1 MRIGLVAGEA
11 SGDQLGAGL
20 IRALKARNPALQ
32 FEGVAGSAMQQA
44 GCVAWEDAEALAVM
58 GLIEPL
64 REIPRLLKLR
74 RMLIERWTRNSPA
87 VFVGIDAPDFNL
99 GLEIA
104 LRKVGIPTVQ
114 YVSPSVWAWRQGRV
128 RKIARAADRVLCL
141 LPFEQAFYDRHGIA
155 ADFVGHPLADSIPV
169 SPSRD
174 PARRQLDIHSGQVVA
189 VLPGSRKSEVTRLG
203 PVFAAASRLLLE
215 KLPDLSFVA
224 PMANAAIASMFQSQ
238 LEEAAVAGHYR
249 LLDRNAQT
257 AMAASDVVLLASGT
271 AALEAALLAR
281 PIVAAYRLA
290 PLTYALARSLRLVK
304 VRHFTLPNLLTP
316 DPLVPEFLQ
325 GDATAQALSDSV
337 FGLLK
342 SPERR
347 ADIEREF
354 AKLRDQLARGAD
366 QRAARAVLEVA
377 GADPGSNGSFP
388 EGSSAP

>member
-20 IRALKARNPALQ
+20 IRALHAMAPSLQ
-32 FEGVAGSAMQQA
+32 FEGVAGKAMQGA
-44 GCVAWEDAEALAVM
+44 GCVAWEDSEALAVM

-64 REIPRLLKLR
+64 KEIPRLLKLR
-74 RMLIERWTRNSPA
+74 RMLIERWSRNPPA

-104 LRKVGIPTVQ
+104 LKKAGIPTVQ

-128 RKIARAADRVLCL
+128 RKIARAVDRVLCL
-141 LPFEQAFYDRHGIA
+141 LPFEKAFYDRHGIA

-169 SPSRD
+169 GMLQEPV
-174 PARRQLDIHSGQVVA
+174 RRQLDIRSAQVVA

-203 PVFAAASRLLLE
+203 PVFAAASRRLLE
-215 KLPDLSFVA
+215 KLPDLTFVA
-224 PMANAAIASMFQSQ
+224 PMASEAIRAIFRRH
-238 LEEAAVAGHYR
+238 LEEAQVADHYR
-249 LLDRNAQT
+249 LLDRNAQK

-271 AALEAALLAR
+271 ASLEAALLAR
-281 PIVAAYRLA
+281 PIVAAYRLQ
-290 PLTYALARSLRLVK
+290 PLTFALARAFRLVK

-316 DPLVPEFLQ
+316 EPLVPEFLQ
-325 GDATAQALSDSV
+325 GGATAEALCESV
-337 FGLLK
+337 FDLLR
-342 SPERR
+342 SPDRR

-366 QRAARAVLEVA
+366 QLAARAVLEVA
-377 GADPGSNGSFP
+377 
-388 EGSSAP
+388 SAPRRK

>member
-20 IRALKARNPALQ
+20 IRALQAADSSLV
-32 FEGVAGSAMQQA
+32 FEGVAGTSMQQA
-44 GCVAWEDAEALAVM
+44 GCVAWEDADALAVM

-74 RMLIERWTRNSPA
+74 RMLIERWTESPPA

-99 GLEIA
+99 GLEAA
-104 LRKVGIPTVQ
+104 LKKTGIPTVQ

-128 RKIARAADRVLCL
+128 RKIAKAVHRVLCL
-141 LPFEQAFYDRHGIA
+141 LPFEKEFYDRHGIA

-169 SPSRD
+169 GLARAPVRRRLGIPS
-174 PARRQLDIHSGQVVA
+174 AQVVA
-189 VLPGSRKSEVTRLG
+189 VLPGSRRSEVSRLG

-224 PMANAAIASMFQSQ
+224 PMANDSLRSIFQSQ
-238 LEEAAVAGHYR
+238 LEHAGVINHYR
-249 LLDRNAQT
+249 LLDRDAQS
-257 AMAASDVVLLASGT
+257 AMAASDVVMLASGT
-271 AALEAALLAR
+271 AALEAALLGR

-304 VRHFTLPNLLTP
+304 VRYFTLPNLLTSEA
-316 DPLVPEFLQ
+316 LVPEFLQ
-325 GDATAQALSDSV
+325 GEATPRALCDSV
-337 FGLLK
+337 FQMLQD
-342 SPERR
+342 PARR
-347 ADIEREF
+347 AGIESEF

-377 GADPGSNGSFP
+377 G
-388 EGSSAP
+388 SANAAGLQKRP